1 MVYSLVSEDALVE
14 LSILRE
20 KAATAI
26 DCIIYDDA
34 TCARGQTLSYIAG
47 DYLSEMRET
56 IEAMQKN
63 MAAVPA
69 A

>member
-1 MVYSLVSEDALVE
+1 MEYSLVSEDAFIE

-20 KAATAI
+20 KIAVAI
-26 DCIIYDDA
+26 NCIIYDDGTGA
-34 TCARGQTLSYIAG
+34 HGQTLSYIAG

-63 MAAVPA
+63 MVTAPVA
-69 A
+69 

>member
-1 MVYSLVSEDALVE
+1 MLYSMVSEDAFVE

-20 KAATAI
+20 KAAVALE
-26 DCIIYDDA
+26 CIIHDDA
-34 TCARGQTLSYIAG
+34 TCAHGQTLSYIAS

-56 IEAMQKN
+56 IQAMQKN
-63 MAAVPA
+63 MVTVPA

>member
-1 MVYSLVSEDALVE
+1 MLYCLVPEEAFVE
-14 LSILRE
+14 LSILQE
-20 KAATAI
+20 KAAVAL
-26 DCIIYDDA
+26 DCIICDDG

-56 IEAMQKN
+56 IQAMQKN
-63 MAAVPA
+63 MLTAPA